1 LRGREHPYNHSVVP
15 ILTFDLETIPD
26 VDALRQ
32 LRPQWAA
39 LDDRAVAANAMAE
52 RRERAGNDFLPLH
65 LHRVLVIGC
74 AFRDE
79 SGFRVRSLGA
89 PEDGEV
95 KLIGDFFRLIDRYG
109 PQLVSWNGSA
119 FDLPVLHYRSLI
131 HGIPGRRYWDQGDE
145 DRELRFSNYV
155 NRYHLRHVDLMDVLS
170 RYQARAAAPLDEV
183 ARLCGFAGKLGM
195 DGSQVWEAYCDGGIE
210 RIRAYCET
218 DVVNTYLLYCRFRR
232 IRGQLDEPDYG
243 AELQLVRE
251 TLAASSGPIWQEFL
265 NAWPTAPG

>member
-1 LRGREHPYNHSVVP
+1 VVP
-15 ILTFDLETIPD
+15 ILTFDLETVPD
-26 VDALRQ
+26 VDGLRQ

-39 LDDRAVAANAMAE
+39 LDDRAVAAHAMAE
-52 RRERAGNDFLPLH
+52 RRERTGSDFLPLH

-89 PEDGEV
+89 PEDGEA

-119 FDLPVLHYRSLI
+119 FDLPVLHYRALI
-131 HGIPGRRYWDQGDE
+131 HGVPARRYWDQGDE
-145 DRELRFSNYV
+145 DRDLRFSNYV

-170 RYQARAAAPLDEV
+170 RYQSRAAAPLDEV

-195 DGSQVWEAYCDGGIE
+195 DGSQVWDAYCDGGLE

-232 IRGQLDEPDYG
+232 IRGQLDEADYA
-243 AELQLVRE
+243 AELLLVRDA
-251 TLAASSGPIWQEFL
+251 LAASSGPPSGSVWQEFL
-265 NAWPTAPG
+265 KAWPVAPG

>member
-1 LRGREHPYNHSVVP
+1 VVP
-15 ILTFDLETIPD
+15 ILTFDLETVPD

-32 LRPQWAA
+32 LRPQWAG
-39 LDDRAVAANAMAE
+39 LDDRTVAAHAMAE
-52 RRERAGNDFLPLH
+52 RRERSGSDFLPLH

-89 PEDGEV
+89 PEDSES

-119 FDLPVLHYRSLI
+119 FDLPVLQYRALI
-131 HGIPGRRYWDQGDE
+131 HGVAGRRYWDQGDE
-145 DRELRFSNYV
+145 DRDVRFSNYV

-170 RYQARAAAPLDEV
+170 RYQSRAAAPLDEM

-195 DGSQVWEAYCDGGIE
+195 DGSQVWQAYCDGGLE

-232 IRGQLDEPDYG
+232 IRGQLDEREYDE
-243 AELQLVRE
+243 ELRMVRD
-251 TLAASSGPIWQEFL
+251 TLAAASGPIWQEFL

>member
-1 LRGREHPYNHSVVP
+1 MP

-32 LRPQWAA
+32 LRPHWAG
-39 LDDRAVAANAMAE
+39 LDDRAVAAQAMAE
-52 RRERAGNDFLPLH
+52 RRERTGNDFLPLH

-89 PEDGEV
+89 PADDEP
-95 KLIGDFFRLIDRYG
+95 KLIGDFFRLIDRYT

-119 FDLPVLHYRSLI
+119 FDLPVLQYRALI
-131 HGIPGRRYWDQGDE
+131 HGVPGRRYWDQGDE
-145 DRELRFSNYV
+145 DRDLRYSNYV

-170 RYQARAAAPLDEV
+170 RYQGRAAAPLDEV
-183 ARLCGFAGKLGM
+183 ARLSGFAGKLGM
-195 DGSQVWEAYCDGGIE
+195 EGSQVWDTYCSGQIE

-218 DVVNTYLLYCRFRR
+218 DVVNTYLLYCRFRK
-232 IRGQLDEPDYG
+232 IRGQLDDSEY
-243 AELQLVRE
+243 ATELELVRDA
-251 TLAASSGPIWQEFL
+251 LAASGEPIWQEFL
-265 NAWPTAPG
+265 NAWPATPSR